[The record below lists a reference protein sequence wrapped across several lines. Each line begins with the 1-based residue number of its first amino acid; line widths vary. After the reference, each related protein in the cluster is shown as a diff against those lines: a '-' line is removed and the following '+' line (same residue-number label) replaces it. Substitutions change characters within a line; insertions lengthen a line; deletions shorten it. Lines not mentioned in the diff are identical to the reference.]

1 MAMDRRSFDWERDR
15 EGARGVEAKVRE
27 ALQRHPLVSRIGDL
41 SEQPE
46 TPDFEFVFEGR
57 RVGLEVKAKH
67 QYYGVD
73 YGELWPEVE
82 PERLFIVD
90 ELCLRKLF
98 HEKGMGYLLVHDAV
112 RYGWVVYGPW
122 HLLFGPHRRFEGTRD
137 KGNGPFQ
144 KGKLLIDFEVGEH
157 IGPRLDLDLVL
168 GVVRQARADT
178 ATVRAIAVRNQAALP
193 VVPKPPLG
201 APLQTETGPAPKPA
215 RLLIEPVVAHAE
227 PAADEL
233 VASEV
238 WCGLDQ
244 SLADALLAH
253 HGWAGPTPVQAAA
266 IPPILAGATTLVLAP
281 TAGGKTEAAVL
292 PLLDVSR
299 REQWEPLSIV
309 AVSPM
314 KALLDDQRRRYAE
327 LGTLTGATAFAW
339 HGDTPSAE
347 RRAFL
352 ESPTDILLTTPE
364 SLEILLHNG
373 DAKRLFNRVRAVV
386 VDEVHAFVGTP
397 RGAQLAG
404 VLERLG
410 ERSIKDVQR
419 VGLSATVGAPAQVLA
434 WLGGSSHRQGTVA
447 TVPGAAVREET
458 RIATYEDDNEL
469 VALLNGVV
477 AEQRTLVF
485 VQSRRRAE
493 DLGASCGL
501 PVHHSSVF
509 AAGRRSAVEKFRA
522 GEVPALVATS
532 TLELGIDIGD
542 VELVAQDG
550 APSGPASYLQRVGRS
565 GRRSGLR
572 RMLFTAG
579 SPDDLLQILA
589 VLARVR
595 RGSLEAAS
603 ARRGARL
610 VLGQQALSLVLDPT
624 SVGMARPELGS
635 TLCHS
640 PVFRGLDEDV
650 EAVLDH
656 LIGGGWLADLNG
668 TLVAGA
674 ETIARFG
681 GPGRAFAELAVSF
694 DSRASIGVVTHEGSF
709 IGFIDWSEAQ
719 ADKRIGRGEPFRLA
733 GRVWKGVDVVDGSLR
748 VVPAAG
754 ANEARAPSWR
764 GPSLEVDR
772 QTWET
777 AREVLEGTE
786 VPSAVDDRGAQWLS
800 ALRAQWRPLVASPV
814 AVSGDDVVVATFAG
828 AAVHRSVLAM
838 VGFAGTT
845 DGPTLRIRGARSAVT
860 AEATAV
866 LSRFDELA
874 ESECRRLAP
883 EVAALVKH
891 GGLVPE
897 SVIVN
902 EAREFAFDR
911 NGVHNVLALLAGD

>member
-1 MAMDRRSFDWERDR
+1 M
-15 EGARGVEAKVRE
+15 RE

-41 SEQPE
+41 SEQTE

-57 RVGLEVKAKH
+57 RVGLEVKAKQ
-67 QYYGVD
+67 QYSAD
-73 YGELWPEVE
+73 YGELWPEVD

-122 HLLFGPHRRFEGTRD
+122 HLLFGPHRRFECTED

-157 IGPRLDLDLVL
+157 LGPTLDLDLVL
-168 GVVRQARADT
+168 GVVRQARAHT
-178 ATVRAIAVRNQAALP
+178 ASVRAIAIRNQASLP

-201 APLQTETGPAPKPA
+201 SQIRTEPGPAPKPSRPRIDPA
-215 RLLIEPVVAHAE
+215 AHAGH
-227 PAADEL
+227 AADEL
-233 VASEV
+233 HASED

-244 SLADALLAH
+244 RMAGALLAH
-253 HGWAGPTPVQAAA
+253 HGWEKPTPVQAAA

-292 PLLDVSR
+292 PLLDVWR
-299 REQWEPLSIV
+299 KERWQPLSIV

-327 LGTLTGATAFAW
+327 LGALTGATAFAW
-339 HGDTPSAE
+339 HGDTPTTE

-352 ESPTDILLTTPE
+352 ESPADILLTTPE
-364 SLEILLHNG
+364 SLEILLHNT
-373 DAKRLFNRVRAVV
+373 DAKRLFDRVQAVV
-386 VDEVHAFVGTP
+386 VDEVHAFVGTA
-397 RGAQLAG
+397 RGAQLAA

-410 ERSIKDVQR
+410 ERSINDVQR
-419 VGLSATVGAPAQVLA
+419 VGLSATVGAPDQVLA
-434 WLGGSSHRQGTVA
+434 WLGGSSHRPRTVA
-447 TVPGAAVREET
+447 TVAGAAVREET
-458 RIATYEDDNEL
+458 RIATYDDDNEL
-469 VALLNGVV
+469 VALLTGVV

-493 DLGASCGL
+493 DLGALCGL

-509 AAGRRSAVEKFRA
+509 AAGRRSAIDEFRA
-522 GEVPALVATS
+522 GDVPGMVATS

-610 VLGQQALSLVLDPT
+610 VLGQQALALVLDPS
-624 SVGMARPELGS
+624 SVGMPRSELGS

-640 PVFRGLDEDV
+640 PVFRGLEEDV

-656 LIGGGWLADLNG
+656 LIAGGWLADING
-668 TLVAGA
+668 RLVAGT
-674 ETIARFG
+674 ETIVRFG
-681 GPGRAFAELAVSF
+681 GRGQPFAALAVSF
-694 DSRASIGVVTHEGSF
+694 DSRASIGVVTDDGAF

-719 ADKRIGRGEPFRLA
+719 ADKRIGKGEPFRLA
-733 GRVWKGVDVVDGSLR
+733 GRVWKGVDVIDGSLR

-754 ANEARAPSWR
+754 ATEARAPSWR
-764 GPSLEVDR
+764 GPSVEVDR

-786 VPSAVDDRGAQWLS
+786 VPSAVDDRGEQWLV

-814 AVSGDDVVVATFAG
+814 RVSSRDVVVATFAG

-838 VGFAGTT
+838 LGLVGTT
-845 DGPTLRIRGARSAVT
+845 DGPMLRIRGAGAVVKALAMT
-860 AEATAV
+860 A
-866 LSRFDELA
+866 LSHLDELA
-874 ESECRRLAP
+874 ETECRRLAP
-883 EVAALVKH
+883 EIAATAKH

-897 SVIVN
+897 SVLVN

-911 NGVHNVLALLAGD
+911 DGVHKVLALLAGD

>member
-1 MAMDRRSFDWERDR
+1 M
-15 EGARGVEAKVRE
+15 RE

-41 SEQPE
+41 SEQTE

-57 RVGLEVKAKH
+57 RVGLEVKAK
-67 QYYGVD
+67 QQSYSAD

-122 HLLFGPHRRFEGTRD
+122 HLLFGPHRRFERTGD

-157 IGPRLDLDLVL
+157 IGPKLDLDLVL

-178 ATVRAIAVRNQAALP
+178 ATVRAIAVRNQPALA

-201 APLQTETGPAPKPA
+201 APIRTDTGQAAEPA
-215 RLLIEPVVAHAE
+215 RPLIDSAAAHAKS
-227 PAADEL
+227 AADEL
-233 VASEV
+233 VASEA
-238 WCGLDQ
+238 WCGLDGR
-244 SLADALLAH
+244 LAEALLAH

-299 REQWEPLSIV
+299 REQWKPLSLV
-309 AVSPM
+309 AVSPI

-327 LGTLTGATAFAW
+327 LGALTGATAFAW
-339 HGDTPSAE
+339 HGDTPPAD

-364 SLEILLHNG
+364 SLEILLHNNE
-373 DAKRLFNRVRAVV
+373 AKRLFNRVQAVV
-386 VDEVHAFVGTP
+386 VDEVHAFVGTS
-397 RGAQLAG
+397 RGAQLAA

-410 ERSIKDVQR
+410 ERSIYDVQR
-419 VGLSATVGAPAQVLA
+419 VGLSATVGAPEQVLA
-434 WLGGSSHRQGTVA
+434 WLGGSSHRPRTVA
-447 TVPGAAVREET
+447 TVAGAAVREET
-458 RIATYEDDNEL
+458 RIATYDDDNEL
-469 VALLNGVV
+469 VALLKGVV

-493 DLGASCGL
+493 DLGASCDL

-509 AAGRRSAVEKFRA
+509 AAGRRSAVEQFRA
-522 GEVPALVATS
+522 GEVPGMVATS

-542 VELVAQDG
+542 VDLVAQDG

-595 RGSLEAAS
+595 RGSLDAAC

-610 VLGQQALSLVLDPT
+610 VLGQQALALVLEPS
-624 SVGMARPELGS
+624 SVGMARSELGS

-640 PVFRGLDEDV
+640 PVFRGLDDDV

-656 LIGGGWLADLNG
+656 LIAGGWLADVNG

-681 GPGRAFAELAVSF
+681 GRGQAFAELAVSF
-694 DSRASIGVVTHEGSF
+694 NRRASIGVVTDDGTF

-719 ADKRIGRGEPFRLA
+719 ADKRIGQGEPFRLA
-733 GRVWKGVDVVDGSLR
+733 GRVWKGVDVIDGSLR

-754 ANEARAPSWR
+754 ATGARAPSWR

-786 VPSAVDDRGAQWLS
+786 VPSAVDDRGEQWLA
-800 ALRAQWRPLVASPV
+800 ALRAQWRPLVTSPV
-814 AVSGDDVVVATFAG
+814 RVSGDDVVVATFAG
-828 AAVHRSVLAM
+828 AAVHRSLLAM
-838 VGFAGTT
+838 LGFEGTT
-845 DGPTLRIRGARSAVT
+845 DGPILRIPGARSAVR
-860 AEATAV
+860 ARATAV
-866 LSRFDELA
+866 LSHLDELA
-874 ESECRRLAP
+874 ETECRRLAP
-883 EVAALVKH
+883 EVEASAKH

-897 SVIVN
+897 SVLVN

-911 NGVHNVLALLAGD
+911 DGVHKVLALLAED